1 MKKTILILSFIFFQ
15 FVSYSQDYD
24 LIITTEGDSIICRTD
39 SISDSYYFIEML
51 ILDKL
56 VPSQIS
62 KISVIDYQPEIINKE
77 LVDLKLGKA
86 KIKIYKAWVRI
97 NNSAFDVNGVLFEIK
112 DNAVTI
118 SSSVVIDDYYSSS
131 YETIDFHIFNIEKIR
146 IRRNNNIVKGL
157 WIGALSGFT
166 VGTILGAAYGA
177 DEYTSAAKN
186 TFIAA
191 FEMAILGAGIGALIG
206 SFKIVI
212 PINGN
217 FANYLL
223 NKKKLKKYSLQFEN

>member
-39 SISDSYYFIEML
+39 SITDSYYFIEML
-51 ILDKL
+51 ILDKW
-56 VPSQIS
+56 VPSQLS
-62 KISVIDYQPEIINKE
+62 KITVIDYQPELINKE
-77 LVDLKLGKA
+77 LVDLKQSKA
-86 KIKIYKAWVRI
+86 KIKIYKAWVRL

-112 DNAVTI
+112 DTIVTI
-118 SSSVVIDDYYSSS
+118 SSSVVIEDYYSRS
-131 YETIDFHIFNIEKIR
+131 YETIDFHIYNIGKIK

-166 VGTILGAAYGA
+166 VGTIWGAIYGA
-177 DEYTSAAKN
+177 DEANSAAKN

-191 FEMAILGAGIGALIG
+191 FELSMLGAGIGALIG

-212 PINGN
+212 PINGD